1 MPEDEYLAGLST
13 CKLNLH
19 GRIIWPKGS
28 TPLKVGDVK
37 AKLSPLWKTLGKW
50 GLTSLGKG
58 FYKFSFSSLEDVQ
71 SVRSVGSW
79 NLNHGFL
86 KLFTWTKDFNP
97 NIQQNSNAQVW
108 IRIYGLAQE
117 YWRPKILFAIVSSV
131 GTPICTDQLTN
142 KPRFDREFG
151 HFARVLVDVDLKKE
165 PIYRVLVERIGFAF
179 FVDIDFENRP
189 SFCHLCNCIGHDQNH
204 CKRFNT
210 DNKKFE
216 EEHPQVQPQRKKYV
230 AKPISKET
238 TTDSVV
244 EVINLVEQ
252 ANPKPVDDP
261 LLESI
266 LKNKEIPRQILTD
279 DLPLADFHKSPAT
292 THQFVARADD
302 DLSSTAYEF
311 VDATQLAHEDSDGNE
326 QTVAG
331 CPSYSPTNDTQPTPD
346 RIANDMQFLHTSWAN
361 LAKQD
366 DIFVDLGG
374 NNLDTT
380 LAVSDSIPIE
390 NQFEFLNN

>member
-1 MPEDEYLAGLST
+1 
-13 CKLNLH
+13 
-19 GRIIWPKGS
+19 
-28 TPLKVGDVK
+28 
-37 AKLSPLWKTLGKW
+37 
-50 GLTSLGKG
+50 
-58 FYKFSFSSLEDVQ
+58 
-71 SVRSVGSW
+71 
-79 NLNHGFL
+79 
-86 KLFTWTKDFNP
+86 
-97 NIQQNSNAQVW
+97 
-108 IRIYGLAQE
+108 
-117 YWRPKILFAIVSSV
+117 
-131 GTPICTDQLTN
+131 
-142 KPRFDREFG
+142 
-151 HFARVLVDVDLKKE
+151 
-165 PIYRVLVERIGFAF
+165 VLVERIGFAF

-390 NQFEFLNN
+390 NQFEFLNNEDSFQQVLSKKKNKKAIAARKKAYGTRSKVGSSNPCQ